1 MFSIARILMGC
12 ALISWVT
19 LCLGCGAGGPKPVQV
34 SGKVTVD
41 GQPVANV
48 VVHFIALGDKHVG
61 TGRTAPDGTYTLEN
75 GALPGV
81 NKVYFSVVQE
91 LPPGVDETALAAGTV
106 ELPKP
111 TSPIPPKYLDPQNP
125 QLEFTVPPGGTKEA
139 NFEISS
145 K

>member
-1 MFSIARILMGC
+1 MFATSRILVLC
-12 ALISWVT
+12 AVGGLIVFSS
-19 LCLGCGAGGPKPVQV
+19 GCGAGGAKPVPV

-61 TGRTAPDGTYTLEN
+61 TGRTGPDGTYTLEN

-111 TSPIPPKYLDPQNP
+111 ASPIPPKYLDPQNP
-125 QLEFTVPPGGTKEA
+125 QLEFTVPAGGTKEA
-139 NFEISS
+139 NFELSS

>member
-1 MFSIARILMGC
+1 MFSLVRVFMGFAVVSFVAFC
-12 ALISWVT
+12 P
-19 LCLGCGAGGPKPVQV
+19 GCGGGGARPVPV
-34 SGKVTVD
+34 SGRVTVD
-41 GQPVANV
+41 GQPVPNV
-48 VVHFIALGDKHVG
+48 VVHFLAVGDKHVG
-61 TGRTAPDGTYTLEN
+61 TGKTAADGSYSLDN

-111 TSPIPPKYLDPQNP
+111 ASPIPPKYLDPQNP
-125 QLEFTVPPGGTKEA
+125 QLEFTVPAGGTKEA
-139 NFEISS
+139 NFELSS